1 MKKFAKFLKT
11 YKAYVEDLKIDKK
24 YYQLNEATPEN
35 VCYSYLVEPHALYRL
50 NYRWIRSL
58 KLMIF
63 NQEK

>member
-35 VCYSYLVEPHALYRL
+35 VCNSYLVEPHALYRL